1 MQVDRQETTLRT
13 PTSKA
18 ECSTL
23 SLMCMFFLCGVEG
36 GGGGGKQGSGPS
48 RHGPKPHLLLQGLK
62 WDAPWR
68 PHLSLSS
75 SCSQGPPPGL
85 KDDLGLPPLRL
96 REDLG
101 GEGYTPSSGLSPTLW
116 GC

>member
-1 MQVDRQETTLRT
+1 MQVDRQETTLCT

-23 SLMCMFFLCGVEG
+23 SLMCMFFLCGEV
-36 GGGGGKQGSGPS
+36 GSRAQAPPD
-48 RHGPKPHLLLQGLK
+48 RVQGLTCSSRR
-62 WDAPWR
+62 DAPWR

-75 SCSQGPPPGL
+75 SYSQGPPPGL
-85 KDDLGLPPLRL
+85 QKGLGLPPLRL

-101 GEGYTPSSGLSPTLW
+101 GEGYTPSSGLSLTLR

>member
-36 GGGGGKQGSGPS
+36 VGAVGS
-48 RHGPKPHLLLQGLK
+48 RDQ
-62 WDAPWR
+62 A
-68 PHLSLSS
+68 
-75 SCSQGPPPGL
+75 PPGTVQSL
-85 KDDLGLPPLRL
+85 T
-96 REDLG
+96 
-101 GEGYTPSSGLSPTLW
+101 YSSRD
-116 GC
+116 